1 MLSSLVS
8 KTLGFN
14 QWPDSNWN
22 ATKGEHITKKEL
34 IKITDLLGRETI
46 PTTNAP
52 MFYIYED
59 GSVEKKII
67 TN

>member
-1 MLSSLVS
+1 MSSSVNVQFS
-8 KTLGFN
+8 
-14 QWPDSNWN
+14 D
-22 ATKGEHITKKEL
+22 IKEL
-34 IKITDLLGRETI
+34 TGNNKQLISVTDLLGRETI